1 MNLGTRFF
9 ERTDM
14 HKRTVATYQDAH
26 LILELFELRREERM
40 RAAREWFLGKFNP
53 RTLDDVRGL
62 AAGTPENVSY
72 RMVTTYWDMA
82 ASFVAH
88 GILDADLF
96 LESGGE
102 MLVVWAKLEHLIPDI
117 RKDTNPRLLINV
129 DKVVQGSESAQQRLK
144 PLRERFAAQRAKA

>member
-1 MNLGTRFF
+1 
-9 ERTDM
+9 M

-26 LILELFELRREERM
+26 LILELYELRREERL
-40 RAAREWFLGKFNP
+40 RVAREWFLQKFSP
-53 RTLDDVRGL
+53 RSIDDVRGL
-62 AAGTPENVSY
+62 ASGTAENASY

-102 MLVVWAKLEHLIPDI
+102 MLVVWAKLEALIPEI
-117 RKDTNPRLLINV
+117 RMQLNPRLLINV
-129 DKVVQGSESAQQRLK
+129 EKVVSGSESAQQRLTS
-144 PLRERFAAQRAKA
+144 LRERFAATRAKT